1 MLERGMARG
10 EFRQVDASRAHMVI
24 VAPVLMLTL
33 WKHSFDQ
40 CRAEPIPVKEY
51 LATVIDMMMH
61 GLAAPGTNPISTEKP
76 C

>member
-1 MLERGMARG
+1 
-10 EFRQVDASRAHMVI
+10 MVI

-51 LATVIDMMMH
+51 LATVIDIMMH
-61 GLAAPGTNPISTEKP
+61 GLVAPDSHPIPTEKP